1 MTMIYR
7 EENGD
12 IGFLTGK
19 TVSIIGYG
27 GLGRSVALNL
37 RDSGLTVLV
46 AEANPERAE
55 QSRLEGFRIVNTAD
69 AVQQG
74 QVILLL
80 TSNEVMP
87 SMYLEQ
93 VSPHL
98 ERGHMLL
105 FASAYNLRF
114 GLIEPPPFVDVGLIA
129 PRILGSAVRERFAAG
144 EGFYSFVSVMQ
155 DSSGQA
161 WPLLL
166 ALAKAVGTLRAGAIE
181 IPLQWEA
188 ELDLFVQQ
196 TILPIMHLVFTTAA
210 QLLMSRGYSPEAA
223 LTELYLS
230 GEISDYMER
239 TVNNGL
245 LQTLLSLPLTGQY
258 STFSRLNR
266 FNDLKLERLME
277 VTLDEIQGDVFAKEW
292 GKEYADGY
300 NRLKKLVKGLESQD
314 LWELEKQTLEM
325 FGRKIES

>member
-1 MTMIYR
+1 
-7 EENGD
+7 
-12 IGFLTGK
+12 
-19 TVSIIGYG
+19 
-27 GLGRSVALNL
+27 
-37 RDSGLTVLV
+37 
-46 AEANPERAE
+46 
-55 QSRLEGFRIVNTAD
+55 
-69 AVQQG
+69 
-74 QVILLL
+74 
-80 TSNEVMP
+80 
-87 SMYLEQ
+87 
-93 VSPHL
+93 
-98 ERGHMLL
+98 
-105 FASAYNLRF
+105 
-114 GLIEPPPFVDVGLIA
+114 
-129 PRILGSAVRERFAAG
+129 
-144 EGFYSFVSVMQ
+144 
-155 DSSGQA
+155 
-161 WPLLL
+161 
-166 ALAKAVGTLRAGAIE
+166 RAGAIE